1 MLSKAVFLSTKSSS
15 KGSSRVL
22 VHVANRNPKARK
34 GGHKCFVIA
43 LGFVCV
49 CVCENRCLCPDLSQA
64 AYRGNTVGLNRF
76 CPEDN
81 IEKIDRTVLHSYLRN
96 YYTPDRMVLAGVGIE
111 HQQLV
116 DCARK
121 YFLGALPAWGSGKAQ
136 DVDKSVAQYTG
147 GILKVRKGRQ
157 PLLFLPSSAEEGAEK
172 LTCSWRSV
180 QGQDSLLA
188 RREAKPPLHLLG
200 FLK

>member
-1 MLSKAVFLSTKSSS
+1 M
-15 KGSSRVL
+15 
-22 VHVANRNPKARK
+22 
-34 GGHKCFVIA
+34 
-43 LGFVCV
+43 
-49 CVCENRCLCPDLSQA
+49 
-64 AYRGNTVGLNRF
+64 GLNRF
-76 CPEDN
+76 CPAEN

-121 YFLGALPAWGSGKAQ
+121 YFLGAVPAWGSGKAE

-157 PLLFLPSSAEEGAEK
+157 PLLFLPSSAEAAGK
-172 LTCSWRSV
+172 LTCSWSSV

-188 RREAKPPLHLLG
+188 RWEAKPPLRLSC
-200 FLK
+200 FIK